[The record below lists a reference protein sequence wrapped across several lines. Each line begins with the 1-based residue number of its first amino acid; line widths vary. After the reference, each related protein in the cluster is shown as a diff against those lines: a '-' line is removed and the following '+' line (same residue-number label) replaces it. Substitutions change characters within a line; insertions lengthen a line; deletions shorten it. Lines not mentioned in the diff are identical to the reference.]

1 MKKTLTLLI
10 AMGSFAVSSEAATV
24 FNYYTPG
31 TDNYNSTIHGFYLS
45 LGSSSLAPSDSS
57 SPSSLSGEIILD
69 SFTLRGAA
77 NNFGANVTYGFLVL
91 NGSDNSVIGWSTNTG
106 TTAAGINLT
115 FSFSS
120 LDGSP
125 LLLDAALTYRFL
137 AVSQSVMGLMQDTSK
152 TYLYAA
158 GGTAAPTAN
167 TEGDTV
173 TISGGLTAPGIR
185 GHYDAE
191 GAPGD
196 SVVIT
201 GANGTNTFSLLSPI
215 FTEIRGEMV
224 PEPATVSLGPAG
236 TGRADDAPPQGLSFL
251 MAKNRRMRA
260 VLAEQLLFFISREEE
275 LLIRMRDSCPPEGT
289 GFPGAG
295 GRIRFSPHG
304 GNLLETFLRRNTGKL
319 FLYRK
324 MPVKFGSALFV
335 HMVHGSFHIAA
346 FQAG

>member
-1 MKKTLTLLI
+1 MYLCLNNEFGIRKQLKILRVSILCYNSLKIMIFNISGPFVKMTGQSLLFIGFMIDLASFSLLDGFQIRLGNSKFATSCHPKGIINMKKTLTLLI

-57 SPSSLSGEIILD
+57 SPSSLSGEIRLD

-77 NNFGANVTYGFLVL
+77 NNLGANVTYGFLVL

-191 GAPGD
+191 GTPGD

-224 PEPATVSLGPAG
+224 PEPATVSLGLLGLAALMMRRR
-236 TGRADDAPPQGLSFL
+236 RA
-251 MAKNRRMRA
+251 
-260 VLAEQLLFFISREEE
+260 
-275 LLIRMRDSCPPEGT
+275 
-289 GFPGAG
+289 
-295 GRIRFSPHG
+295 
-304 GNLLETFLRRNTGKL
+304 
-319 FLYRK
+319 
-324 MPVKFGSALFV
+324 
-335 HMVHGSFHIAA
+335 
-346 FQAG
+346 

>member
-10 AMGSFAVSSEAATV
+10 AMGSFAVSSEAATG

-57 SPSSLSGEIILD
+57 SPSSLSGEIRLD

-77 NNFGANVTYGFLVL
+77 NNLGANVTYGFLVL

-115 FSFSS
+115 FSFTS

-191 GAPGD
+191 GTPGD

-224 PEPATVSLGPAG
+224 PEPATVSLGLLGLAALMMRRR
-236 TGRADDAPPQGLSFL
+236 RA
-251 MAKNRRMRA
+251 
-260 VLAEQLLFFISREEE
+260 
-275 LLIRMRDSCPPEGT
+275 
-289 GFPGAG
+289 
-295 GRIRFSPHG
+295 
-304 GNLLETFLRRNTGKL
+304 
-319 FLYRK
+319 
-324 MPVKFGSALFV
+324 
-335 HMVHGSFHIAA
+335 
-346 FQAG
+346 

>member
-1 MKKTLTLLI
+1 MKKTLTFLI
-10 AMGSFAVSSEAATV
+10 AMGNFAVSSEAATV

-31 TDNYNSTIHGFYLS
+31 TDNYNSTIHGFYLG

-57 SPSSLSGEIILD
+57 SPSSLSGEIRLD

-77 NNFGANVTYGFLVL
+77 NNLGANVTYGFLVL
-91 NGSDNSVIGWSTNTG
+91 NGSDNSVIGWSPNTG

-137 AVSQSVMGLMQDTSK
+137 AVSQSVMDLMQDTSK

-224 PEPATVSLGPAG
+224 PEPATVSLGLLGLAALMMRRL
-236 TGRADDAPPQGLSFL
+236 RA
-251 MAKNRRMRA
+251 
-260 VLAEQLLFFISREEE
+260 
-275 LLIRMRDSCPPEGT
+275 
-289 GFPGAG
+289 
-295 GRIRFSPHG
+295 
-304 GNLLETFLRRNTGKL
+304 
-319 FLYRK
+319 
-324 MPVKFGSALFV
+324 
-335 HMVHGSFHIAA
+335 
-346 FQAG
+346 

>member
-57 SPSSLSGEIILD
+57 SPSSLSGEIRLD

-77 NNFGANVTYGFLVL
+77 NNLGANVTYGFLVL

-224 PEPATVSLGPAG
+224 PEPATVSLGLLGLAALMMCRR
-236 TGRADDAPPQGLSFL
+236 RA
-251 MAKNRRMRA
+251 
-260 VLAEQLLFFISREEE
+260 
-275 LLIRMRDSCPPEGT
+275 
-289 GFPGAG
+289 
-295 GRIRFSPHG
+295 
-304 GNLLETFLRRNTGKL
+304 
-319 FLYRK
+319 
-324 MPVKFGSALFV
+324 
-335 HMVHGSFHIAA
+335 
-346 FQAG
+346 

>member
-1 MKKTLTLLI
+1 MIHQRANEPVIANSKSATSCHPKGIINMKKTLTLLI

-224 PEPATVSLGPAG
+224 PEPATVSLGLLGLAALMMRRR
-236 TGRADDAPPQGLSFL
+236 RA
-251 MAKNRRMRA
+251 
-260 VLAEQLLFFISREEE
+260 
-275 LLIRMRDSCPPEGT
+275 
-289 GFPGAG
+289 
-295 GRIRFSPHG
+295 
-304 GNLLETFLRRNTGKL
+304 
-319 FLYRK
+319 
-324 MPVKFGSALFV
+324 
-335 HMVHGSFHIAA
+335 
-346 FQAG
+346 

>member
-57 SPSSLSGEIILD
+57 SPSSLSGEIRLD

-77 NNFGANVTYGFLVL
+77 NNLGANVTYGFLVL

-158 GGTAAPTAN
+158 GGGQPPLL
-167 TEGDTV
+167 
-173 TISGGLTAPGIR
+173 LTR
-185 GHYDAE
+185 K
-191 GAPGD
+191 
-196 SVVIT
+196 
-201 GANGTNTFSLLSPI
+201 
-215 FTEIRGEMV
+215 EI
-224 PEPATVSLGPAG
+224 P
-236 TGRADDAPPQGLSFL
+236 
-251 MAKNRRMRA
+251 
-260 VLAEQLLFFISREEE
+260 
-275 LLIRMRDSCPPEGT
+275 
-289 GFPGAG
+289 
-295 GRIRFSPHG
+295 
-304 GNLLETFLRRNTGKL
+304 
-319 FLYRK
+319 
-324 MPVKFGSALFV
+324 
-335 HMVHGSFHIAA
+335 
-346 FQAG
+346 

>member
-1 MKKTLTLLI
+1 MFPFSFSLL
-10 AMGSFAVSSEAATV
+10 
-24 FNYYTPG
+24 
-31 TDNYNSTIHGFYLS
+31 
-45 LGSSSLAPSDSS
+45 SS
-57 SPSSLSGEIILD
+57 SPSSLSGEIGLD

-77 NNFGANVTYGFLVL
+77 NNLGANVTYGFLVL

-137 AVSQSVMGLMQDTSK
+137 AVSQSVMDLMQDTSK

-173 TISGGLTAPGIR
+173 TISGGLPAPGIR

-224 PEPATVSLGPAG
+224 PEPATVSLGLLGLAALMMRRR
-236 TGRADDAPPQGLSFL
+236 RA
-251 MAKNRRMRA
+251 
-260 VLAEQLLFFISREEE
+260 
-275 LLIRMRDSCPPEGT
+275 
-289 GFPGAG
+289 
-295 GRIRFSPHG
+295 
-304 GNLLETFLRRNTGKL
+304 
-319 FLYRK
+319 
-324 MPVKFGSALFV
+324 
-335 HMVHGSFHIAA
+335 
-346 FQAG
+346 